1 MLIYRFQDKDIF
13 SYVNNLDMASW
24 PYDNNSK
31 GYGKLE
37 LMVQLIKQKKY
48 FALMDLLDENNIST
62 LLEFIL
68 IHKQC
73 SMMK

>member
-31 GYGKLE
+31 GYGIIGIDGSIDKA
-37 LMVQLIKQKKY
+37 KKVFCHSWIY
-48 FALMDLLDENNIST
+48 
-62 LLEFIL
+62 
-68 IHKQC
+68 
-73 SMMK
+73 